1 MSTQEQLN
9 APGTV
14 VAKLANGTVVTD
26 GMTVSKGAQV
36 VLSGSPDGESIQY
49 HFGWNLS
56 QDNVSPNLYRACH
69 NQPGHHTSG
78 GSQGKRRYFW

>member
-9 APGTV
+9 APGMV

-49 HFGWNLS
+49 TLDGTC
-56 QDNVSPNLYRACH
+56 PK
-69 NQPGHHTSG
+69 TT
-78 GSQGKRRYFW
+78 